1 RELESRSCSTPASVS
16 SPAPTL
22 AAELEFEPLVAG
34 AETDI
39 PVASFDGSGAA
50 AYNDVFRRKWEYYF
64 AYCEGAF
71 ATRTLGCSML
81 VFTRTYNEDLSNKAL
96 L

>member
-1 RELESRSCSTPASVS
+1 LAPELELELEP
-16 SPAPTL
+16 L
-22 AAELEFEPLVAG
+22 AAAG
-34 AETDI
+34 T
-39 PVASFDGSGAA
+39 ASSVTT

-81 VFTRTYNEDLSNKAL
+81 VFTRTYNEDLSDKAL
-96 L
+96 LA